1 MLYYTSAAPIAPEP
15 PKERTVIMK
24 NIVAFIRLL
33 TPALLLSLCACSSL
47 PRETLSP
54 SDLKIEELEARMA
67 KATDPEGQYAKAQSF
82 VMRQELTTKRFLESP
97 LVQMVETKFMRPDFF
112 KITTYDDN
120 KPTIAIISNGA
131 SSWVADYNAEKIR
144 VLGPDE
150 LRQIKRLGEI
160 TRPGSKLSQIF
171 PDIKVEKCRIG
182 DELYYKLNC
191 PGEKGFDLNIYV
203 DADTYQTER
212 ITIVRDGEV
221 TYDSSLTG
229 YGLYEGVRIPEETSV
244 KAGGTENTSHV
255 IYYKLNAVIDPAE
268 FHPPVF

>member
-1 MLYYTSAAPIAPEP
+1 MKTFSAFLASAALA
-15 PKERTVIMK
+15 V
-24 NIVAFIRLL
+24 
-33 TPALLLSLCACSSL
+33 LCGCSSL
-47 PRETLSP
+47 PNELLSP
-54 SDLKIEELEARMA
+54 SDLKLEELERRMA
-67 KATDPEGQYAKAQSF
+67 EATDPEGHYAKAQSF
-82 VMRQELTTKRFLESP
+82 VMRQELTTKRFLDTP
-97 LVQMVETKFMRPDFF
+97 LVQMVETKFMRPDCF

-120 KPTIAIISNGA
+120 KPTIAIISNGTG
-131 SSWVADYNAEKIR
+131 SFVVDYSAETIR
-144 VLGPDE
+144 ALDAKA
-150 LRQIKRLGEI
+150 LRQIRRLGEI

-171 PDIKVEKCRIG
+171 SDIKVEKCRIG
-182 DELYYKLNC
+182 DERYYKVSC
-191 PGEKGFDLNIYV
+191 PGDEDLMLNIYV

-212 ITIVRDGEV
+212 ITIVKDGEV